1 MADPA
6 PVDLTLDVELTTR
19 IAEILGR
26 VPTFTWR
33 PHGPAYTSA
42 EVAIFY
48 GRIMDAPDRAIGVR
62 VYSPADQEHLTRR
75 RVQLHVRGRRDDVAD
90 ADRLSDV
97 LSLVLDRRL
106 RGDGIASITRTSF
119 SQLGA
124 DKNGREERTE
134 NYLITLDN
142 LEASS

>member
-1 MADPA
+1 MVDPT

-19 IAEILGR
+19 LAEILGR
-26 VPTFTWR
+26 VPTFAWR
-33 PHGPAYTSA
+33 PNGPAYDSS

-48 GRIMDAPDRAIGVR
+48 GRVLDAPDRAIAVR
-62 VYSPADQEHLTRR
+62 VYSPVNEPDLSRR
-75 RVQLHVRGRRDDVAD
+75 RVQFHVRGRADDVAG
-90 ADRLSDV
+90 ADRLADV
-97 LSLVLDRRL
+97 LSIVLDNRL

-124 DKNGREERTE
+124 DKTGREERTE

>member
-1 MADPA
+1 MADSP
-6 PVDLTLDVELTTR
+6 PVDLTLDVALTTR
-19 IAEILGR
+19 LAEILGR
-26 VPTFTWR
+26 VPTFAWR
-33 PHGPAYTSA
+33 PHGPAYTST

-48 GRIMDAPDRAIGVR
+48 GRVLDAPDRAIGVR
-62 VYSPADQEHLTRR
+62 VYSSADMEHLSRR

-90 ADRLSDV
+90 ADRIADV
-97 LSLVLDRRL
+97 LSTVLDQRL

-124 DKNGREERTE
+124 DKNGRDERTE

>member
-1 MADPA
+1 MPDAA
-6 PVDLTLDVELTTR
+6 VVDLTLDVELTMR
-19 IAEILGR
+19 LAEILGR
-26 VPTFTWR
+26 IPSFAWR
-33 PHGPAYTSA
+33 PNGPAYTSS

-48 GRIMDAPDRAIGVR
+48 GSILDGPDPAIGVR
-62 VYSPADQEHLTRR
+62 VYSPVDEANLSRR
-75 RVQLHVRGRRDDVAD
+75 RVQFRVRGRRNDVAG
-90 ADRLSDV
+90 ADRLADV
-97 LSLVLDRRL
+97 LFIVLDNRL